1 MSIQLRNVKGTK
13 DFIPSEQITR
23 QEIIQI
29 LQDTF
34 IRYGYLP
41 METPNVCYF
50 DVLASKYAG
59 GSEILK
65 EVYKLND
72 QGMRELGLR
81 YDLTVPFA
89 RFIGMNPTIKM
100 PFKRYEIGKVYRD
113 GPVKLGRAR
122 EFYQCDVDIVGVKSI
137 LAEAELMAMAKEV
150 YSQLGLDVY
159 ISYNNRK
166 LLTGIIKLSG
176 INDKLVS
183 KTILMLD
190 KMNKIGKYVVRCELS
205 ELGIGDVQ
213 INELFQ
219 YIELSLNEIKEKIP
233 STKKNSMIVQG
244 LEEIEELNGYLEGMG
259 IEQSMKFTLTLS
271 RGLEIY
277 TGTIWEVFLSDA
289 SIASSVGAGGR
300 YDNIIGSFIDNGNE
314 YPAVGMTFGLDV
326 IYEALKLK
334 GEEQYTSP
342 VKLYI
347 VPLGT
352 EKESFELATR
362 LRQNGIAVD
371 IAMQKKKISKALYYA
386 DKKKIPYVLILGENE
401 IKSGEVKLKNMID
414 GSQRDIKIDDIAK
427 YLS

>member
-386 DKKKIPYVLILGENE
+386 DKKKIPYVLILGETD
-401 IKSGEVKLKNMID
+401 IKSGEVQLKTMID